1 MEVELDRYLNL
12 DIGNVK
18 VSVKLEEDG
27 VVVDVLSNKNK
38 IGFSQTSEI
47 ITSKSKS
54 YADFGLE
61 VKEVEDDD

>member
-12 DIGNVK
+12 EVGNVK
-18 VSVKLEEDG
+18 VLVKLEEDG
-27 VVVDVLSNKNK
+27 VVVDILNNRNK

-54 YADFGLE
+54 YEDFGLE
-61 VKEVEDDD
+61 VKEVTENG